1 MMQPPLV
8 SCVSLALA
16 KGLGLII
23 EEMGAR
29 KF

>member
-1 MMQPPLV
+1 MQPPLV
-8 SCVSLALA
+8 SCASLVLT
-16 KGLGLII
+16 KGQSLII